1 MLTAYSRVCGLRLRG
16 TEELPHGWGCGG
28 IPGQPR
34 HAEVFER
41 QAKNTLML
49 IESKGLVAT
58 LRLRTDDDGGDV
70 ASASSEIRKVRFIK
84 DDDEEAI
91 SLEHGALNDRV
102 EIRLQPIVSGGE
114 RAVMPVVTEVWDD
127 EGIVGQVCS
136 G

>member
-102 EIRLQPIVSGGE
+102 EIRLHAP
-114 RAVMPVVTEVWDD
+114 AVDVLADSYAHAARLHGTYADH
-127 EGIVGQVCS
+127 
-136 G
+136 